1 MSKGKTPEPTGNI
14 TDYIQSLTPEQLS
27 EFLRGFNAEELDKL
41 ALKAHV
47 DKAQVYDTPEGFY
60 SFFKVVF
67 NKEVT
72 RQGRQW
78 IESIYEAKAQNKY
91 SGIMAFRGS
100 AKTTTLTIAF
110 TAWRIGKEPDKS
122 NLLIQVGD
130 DIAANNTKTITDII
144 KDNIGWKFIF
154 PHVVPDEKAGWG
166 EKGYYVKRD
175 DITYEE
181 WQTAVVD
188 RKDPTLVGLGYTS
201 HAIIGKH
208 PTGVL
213 VVDDIMDENNSSSD
227 REMTMVEKILT
238 GTIMPTMTPEA
249 WVLFCFTPWC
259 ENDPVLKLTSISDFE
274 RITTPVYELVDG
286 EQIYTW
292 PERFGKEEVEKKRRL
307 SLGDFARMYLLD
319 LKETANTV
327 FKYYSF
333 PHEKINTYWPMVGG
347 VDYAGTM
354 DKEKNKT
361 GKNDFFA
368 LAYVAKIP
376 EGGAVVFD
384 GIIARCTQEES
395 ESYVVRAQEIFP
407 GWLNA
412 VVEGDGKG
420 EEFIQVLM
428 RRPMLKLVPMKTGGH
443 GKARRLEGQM
453 QPWFASGRVRIS
465 TAETPF
471 LNELR
476 KELSDYPFNEHDDA
490 MDAVYWA
497 LRGLPDVLVLPKGDE
512 NQLPSTIR
520 IRRTNPYAELYG
532 AR

>member
-1 MSKGKTPEPTGNI
+1 MSSKPTEN
-14 TDYIQSLTPEQLS
+14 DANNYLQSLS
-27 EFLRGFNAEELDKL
+27 AEELAEFLKEFDAQELEKL

-47 DKAQVYDTPEGFY
+47 DKAQASDDPQAFY

-67 NKEVT
+67 NKDIT
-72 RQGRQW
+72 KHGRQW
-78 IESIYEAKAQNKY
+78 IETLYSAKAENKY
-91 SGIMAFRGS
+91 CGIMAFRGS

-110 TAWRIGKEPDKS
+110 TAWRIGKEPHKS

-130 DIAANNTKTITDII
+130 DIASNNTKAITDII
-144 KDNIGWKFIF
+144 KDNIGWKLIF

-175 DITYEE
+175 DIPYEE
-181 WQTAVVD
+181 WQMAVVD

-227 REMTMVEKILT
+227 REITTVTNILT

-259 ENDPVLKLTSISDFE
+259 ENDPVLKITSLPDFT
-274 RITTPVYELVDG
+274 RVTTPVYEMADG
-286 EQIYTW
+286 VKVLTW
-292 PERFGKEEVEKKRRL
+292 PERFNEEEVEKKRRL
-307 SLGDFARMYLLD
+307 SLSDFARMYLLD
-319 LKETANTV
+319 LKETQNTV
-327 FKYYSF
+327 FKYYGY

-354 DKEKNKT
+354 NKEINKS

-368 LAYVAKIP
+368 IAYVAKIP

-384 GIIARCTQEES
+384 GVIARCTQEES
-395 ESYVVRAQEIFP
+395 EGYVVRAQELFP
-407 GWLNA
+407 GWLCA

-428 RRPMLKLVPMKTGGH
+428 RRPMLKLVPMKTGGK
-443 GKARRLEGQM
+443 GKAARLEREM

-476 KELSDYPFNEHDDA
+476 KEMNDYPFNEHDDA

-497 LRGLPDVLVLPKGDE
+497 LRGMPDVLALPAGEE
-512 NQLPSTIR
+512 NTLPSTMR
-520 IRRTNPYAELYG
+520 KQVKNPYRCLYG
-532 AR
+532 V